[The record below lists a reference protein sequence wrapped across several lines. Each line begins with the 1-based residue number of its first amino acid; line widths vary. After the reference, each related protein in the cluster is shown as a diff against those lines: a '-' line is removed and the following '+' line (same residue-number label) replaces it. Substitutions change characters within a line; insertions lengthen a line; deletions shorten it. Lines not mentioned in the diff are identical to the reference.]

1 VRCVALTKA
10 SFQPSSFLHHRSEE
24 DRLRQRRKQL
34 DENLEDLIYDPASS
48 LAQLD
53 EEKIGLKRPMG
64 RWWERADRGFTEENS
79 RNNLMVKLTA
89 SGRRPWVHSKYGVC
103 MTQVGEGSPELDRL
117 EKQRVYQNVGR
128 AQRRG
133 ESWCAA
139 PLDKSLQMPGSGIKK
154 QQRFSAAPA
163 QDPMKMELGDEVR
176 SKDGWLWVVR
186 SCGGKRNWV
195 RTTFESSIKKSESKS
210 AWSALRRA
218 SLPKT
223 S

>member
-1 VRCVALTKA
+1 V
-10 SFQPSSFLHHRSEE
+10 
-24 DRLRQRRKQL
+24 
-34 DENLEDLIYDPASS
+34 
-48 LAQLD
+48 
-53 EEKIGLKRPMG
+53 G

-79 RNNLMVKLTA
+79 RNNLMVKLSA

-103 MTQVGEGSPELDRL
+103 MTQVAEGSPELDRL
-117 EKQRVYQNVGR
+117 EKQRLYQNVGR

-186 SCGGKRNWV
+186 SCGGKRTGRGQRRELV
-195 RTTFESSIKKSESKS
+195 AFSRGFLLRLSFGGRCRGILSEAAYVYLS
-210 AWSALRRA
+210 AQI
-218 SLPKT
+218 
-223 S
+223 

>member
-1 VRCVALTKA
+1 M
-10 SFQPSSFLHHRSEE
+10 Q
-24 DRLRQRRKQL
+24 
-34 DENLEDLIYDPASS
+34 DLIYDPGSS
-48 LAQLD
+48 LAQVD
-53 EEKIGLKRPMG
+53 AEKIGLRLPMG

-103 MTQVGEGSPELDRL
+103 MTQVGEGSPQQDRV
-117 EKQRVYQNVGR
+117 EKQRLYQNVGR